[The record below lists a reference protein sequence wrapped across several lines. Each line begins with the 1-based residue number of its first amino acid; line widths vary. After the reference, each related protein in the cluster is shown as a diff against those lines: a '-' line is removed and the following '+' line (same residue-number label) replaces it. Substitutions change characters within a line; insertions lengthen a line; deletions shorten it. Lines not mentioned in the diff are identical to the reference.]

1 MTLHDARRAR
11 RTLPFEA
18 LGDTSFPLF
27 RSILGADRT
36 SLARGE
42 NASIIVESTKSS
54 SGPNGR
60 ESKPMLHDLVE
71 QYGPAIVFANVLAAS
86 IGLPVPAMPSLVLFG
101 AMAAMHPGSIGVQV
115 LPVLVLAVFAT
126 LIGDSAWFAAGRIY
140 GGNTLKTL
148 CKLSLSRDTCV
159 KKTER
164 FFGRWGVRVLAV
176 AKFVPGLSIVS
187 IPMAGAMGTP
197 YRTFLAYDS
206 IGATLWSG
214 LGLVLGVVFAQQIDM
229 LFAGASRLGKMTAVV
244 VAVLLAI
251 YCAYRWYRRRQLI
264 RKLATARMDV
274 DELYNLMLD
283 KRSPVLFD
291 IRSHEKRKL
300 DPFVIPGSVFA
311 DERQLNEIVSKYP
324 HDQKLVIYCSCPN
337 EVSAAWMAKQL
348 TEAGFSDVL
357 PLRGGLDAW
366 RDAGRHLE
374 PLAEEPEPT
383 VAVGITP
390 KTV

>member
-1 MTLHDARRAR
+1 
-11 RTLPFEA
+11 
-18 LGDTSFPLF
+18 
-27 RSILGADRT
+27 
-36 SLARGE
+36 
-42 NASIIVESTKSS
+42 
-54 SGPNGR
+54 
-60 ESKPMLHDLVE
+60 MLHDLVE
-71 QYGPAIVFANVLAAS
+71 QYGPAIVFVNVLAAS

-101 AMAAMHPGSIGVQV
+101 AMAAMHPGSVGAQV

-197 YRTFLAYDS
+197 YRMFLAYDS

-214 LGLVLGVVFAQQIDM
+214 LGLVLGVAFAQQIDM
-229 LFAGASRLGKMTAVV
+229 LFAGASRLGKMTAVIV
-244 VAVLLAI
+244 VVLLAI
-251 YCAYRWYRRRQLI
+251 YCTYRWIRRRQLI
-264 RKLATARMDV
+264 KKLATARMDV

-291 IRSHEKRKL
+291 IRSEEKRAL

-311 DERQLNEIVSKYP
+311 DERQLDEIVAKYP
-324 HDQKLVIYCSCPN
+324 PTQKLVIYCSCPN

-348 TEAGFSDVL
+348 TEAGFQDVI

-366 RDAGRHLE
+366 RDAGRQLE
-374 PLAEEPEPT
+374 PLADEMEPT
-383 VAVGITP
+383 DAVGITP
-390 KTV
+390 KTA

>member
-1 MTLHDARRAR
+1 
-11 RTLPFEA
+11 
-18 LGDTSFPLF
+18 
-27 RSILGADRT
+27 
-36 SLARGE
+36 
-42 NASIIVESTKSS
+42 
-54 SGPNGR
+54 
-60 ESKPMLHDLVE
+60 MLHDLVE

-244 VAVLLAI
+244 VVVLLAI
-251 YCAYRWYRRRQLI
+251 YCTYRWYRRRQLI
-264 RKLATARMDV
+264 RRLATARMDV
-274 DELYNLMLD
+274 DELYKLMLD

-291 IRSHEKRKL
+291 IRSQEKRKL

-311 DERQLNEIVSKYP
+311 DERQLNEIVTKYP

-366 RDAGRHLE
+366 RDAGRQLE

>member
-1 MTLHDARRAR
+1 
-11 RTLPFEA
+11 
-18 LGDTSFPLF
+18 
-27 RSILGADRT
+27 
-36 SLARGE
+36 
-42 NASIIVESTKSS
+42 
-54 SGPNGR
+54 
-60 ESKPMLHDLVE
+60 MLHDLVE
-71 QYGPAIVFANVLAAS
+71 QYGPAIVFVNVLAAS

-101 AMAAMHPGSIGVQV
+101 AMAAMHPGSVGAQV

-197 YRTFLAYDS
+197 YRMFLAYDS

-214 LGLVLGVVFAQQIDM
+214 LGLGLGVVFAQQIDM

-244 VAVLLAI
+244 VAVLLAV

-264 RKLATARMDV
+264 KKLATARMDV
-274 DELYNLMLD
+274 DELYDLMLD
-283 KRSPVLFD
+283 KRTPVLFD
-291 IRSHEKRKL
+291 IRSEEKRAL

-311 DERQLNEIVSKYP
+311 DERQLEEIVAKYP

-348 TEAGFSDVL
+348 TEAGFQDVI

-366 RDAGRHLE
+366 RDAGRQLE
-374 PLAEEPEPT
+374 PLAEEAEPT
-383 VAVGITP
+383 LDIGITP